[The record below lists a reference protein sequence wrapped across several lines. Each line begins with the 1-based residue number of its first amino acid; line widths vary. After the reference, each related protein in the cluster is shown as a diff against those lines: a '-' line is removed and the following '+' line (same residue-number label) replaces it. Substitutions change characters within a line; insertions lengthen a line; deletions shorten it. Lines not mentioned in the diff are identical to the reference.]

1 MNNPKAKAE
10 VPEQG
15 GQCTL
20 GVHLDLDSLRV
31 VEVNRGRIARWFC
44 VPYPDG
50 LQLDSKEFPAFLK
63 VRLAEFYS
71 VLRRPFTWVVGP
83 TPSLQV
89 RFLSLPKVRPRQV
102 PNLVYWTYRKEI
114 PFDAAQTVFDYGLE
128 GGDSPSSGS
137 AKKMDATAYTVAQPE
152 VDALVGLFT
161 HAGIHVDGIVIPSFA
176 MRNLFQ
182 SQSAGGHAETAM
194 GLYVGEDSSSI
205 MFVRGKQVVSHRL
218 FKTGMNVMLDVL
230 RDRYPDWS
238 PVNAYRI
245 VRAALEPGAPE
256 APPPAGLAADDSKQ
270 IREAVHAAF
279 GRLVQQVERSMS
291 AYMVGRTEEIKNIYV
306 LGPMAGIGSLVQELG
321 NKLGVNSQP
330 LDLFRTAQFVDKSS
344 ATRGPGEAG
353 MMSIALG
360 AALSDRARTP
370 NLVYTYVKRN
380 LEASGVRAK
389 KMLLAVGIVGVA
401 LMIGAG
407 QMAYR
412 ANDRTRREL
421 KTCMENIQRY
431 PPIPDRAMV
440 QRMSDKAV
448 ANSVQMKRMALRNL
462 PMAAL
467 NQLALLTP
475 EDVRLYVLVLEPEG
489 IGSAAARHAK
499 KTRSAD
505 AGADPAIRIHMEG
518 LVLGELGAQESKLAS
533 YQLRLE
539 DADLFEGT
547 RLLRAEAGVEGSEPV
562 LMFELDMQIAAL
574 ADEAPSVLPPPEKGS
589 IP

>member
-1 MNNPKAKAE
+1 MNKPKARAD

-15 GQCTL
+15 GQYTL

-44 VPYPDG
+44 IPYPDG

-128 GGDSPSSGS
+128 GGDPSVSGS
-137 AKKMDATAYTVAQPE
+137 SKKMDATAYTVAQPE

-176 MRNLFQ
+176 MRNLFH

-194 GLYVGEDSSSI
+194 GLYVGDDSSSI

-238 PVNAYRI
+238 PAKAYRI
-245 VRAALEPGAPE
+245 VRAALESGASGTPS
-256 APPPAGLAADDSKQ
+256 PVGLANGDAEHV
-270 IREAVHAAF
+270 REAVHAAF
-279 GRLVQQVERSMS
+279 GRLIQQVERSMS
-291 AYMVGRTEEIKNIYV
+291 AYMVGRTEEIKNIHV
-306 LGPMAGIGSLVQELG
+306 LGSMAGLDSLVKELG
-321 NKLGVNSQP
+321 SKLGVNSQP
-330 LDLFRTAQFVDKSS
+330 LDLFHTPQFIDKSS
-344 ATRGPGEAG
+344 ATWSPEEAG

-360 AALSDRARTP
+360 AALSDRSRTP
-370 NLVYTYVKRN
+370 NLVYPYVKRN
-380 LEASGVRAK
+380 MEARGVRAK
-389 KMLLAVGIVGVA
+389 KLLIAVGIVGVA
-401 LMIGAG
+401 LMMGG
-407 QMAYR
+407 SQWVSR
-412 ANDRTRREL
+412 ANAKMRREL
-421 KTCMENIQRY
+421 VTCLEGIQRY
-431 PPIPDRAMV
+431 PPNPDRAMV
-440 QRMSDKAV
+440 QRLSDQAV
-448 ANSVQMKRMALRNL
+448 ANSAQLKLMARRYL
-462 PMAAL
+462 PLAVL
-467 NQLALLTP
+467 NQLAQLTP
-475 EDVRLYVLVLEPEG
+475 EDVRLFALVLEPGEVG
-489 IGSAAARHAK
+489 TAAGHKSKKKREAAA
-499 KTRSAD
+499 
-505 AGADPAIRIHMEG
+505 GEDPAIRLHMEG
-518 LVLGELGAQESKLAS
+518 LVLGEQGLQESKLAS

-539 DADLFEGT
+539 DADLFEDT
-547 RLLRAEAGVEGSEPV
+547 RLLRAEPGMEGAETV
-562 LMFELDMQIAAL
+562 LLFELDLQIADL
-574 ADEAPSVLPPPEKGS
+574 AAAGLQVPPPPGKGNV
-589 IP
+589 P